1 MYRALFNIFFRRL
14 DAEFAHHLGALVISL
29 AGLLPIPKRQKS
41 VSVAGLA
48 FVNRIGMAAG
58 CDKNAKLIRGLYRLG
73 FGHVEIGTVTP
84 RPQPGN
90 DKPRLFRIPK
100 LNALIN
106 RMGFNNDGAIA
117 IAQRLKILR
126 QQNSD
131 LPVIGVNIGKNKLTE
146 LTQAP
151 ADDAF
156 CARELAEYADYL
168 AVNVS
173 SPNTPG
179 LRDLQQTESL
189 RPILQTVKNNSSGKP
204 IFVKISPDSSDQ
216 DLLDVAKLITELDL
230 AGIIATNTT
239 VSRPAGD
246 QRELTETGGLSGRPL
261 ASRSKEVLI
270 LLRAAL
276 PGKVII
282 SVGGIETAADVQE
295 RLSLGSDLVQGY
307 TGFVYFGPG
316 WARQLTRGE

>member
-1 MYRALFNIFFRRL
+1 MYRLLFNIFFRRL
-14 DAEFAHHLGALVISL
+14 DAEFAHHLGALVIL
-29 AGLLPIPKRQKS
+29 VAGLLPAPKKKPALNI
-41 VSVAGLA
+41 AGIE

-58 CDKNAKLIRGLYRLG
+58 FDKNAKLIRGLYRLG

-90 DKPRLFRIPK
+90 DKPRLFRIPE

-117 IAQRLKILR
+117 IAHRLRKLR
-126 QQNSD
+126 QLSSD

-146 LTQAP
+146 PTQAP
-151 ADDAF
+151 EDYAF
-156 CARELAEYADYL
+156 CAKELAQYADYL

-189 RPILQTVKNNSSGKP
+189 RPILQSVKDNSGGKP

-216 DLLDVAKLITELDL
+216 DLLDVAKLISELDL

-239 VSRPAGD
+239 VSRPVGE
-246 QRELTETGGLSGRPL
+246 QKVLTETGGLSGRPL
-261 ASRSKEVLI
+261 AARSIEVLI

-276 PGKVII
+276 PSKVII
-282 SVGGIETAADVQE
+282 SVGGVETAADVDE
-295 RLSLGSDLVQGY
+295 RLKLGADLVQGY
-307 TGFVYFGPG
+307 TGFVYFGPS